1 MIGHMT
7 THDDRAEPPSLGEFG
22 GFEIYPMPMF
32 ATLAVADVSGVAA
45 WYATALGFGTVFQ
58 APGGDGQPPLV
69 HLRRR
74 KYQDLLLVPAASD
87 HAPAGHLTLSFSVDS
102 DLDALAA
109 QAHAA
114 ARHGQ
119 SAVIGP
125 VDTPW
130 NTRDL
135 RVTDPVGTRLVFTA
149 RNPNPDP
156 EQMARMK
163 AMFEAAGKRPI

>member
-1 MIGHMT
+1 MT
-7 THDDRAEPPSLGEFG
+7 TSDDRAEPPTLGEFG
-22 GFEIYPMPMF
+22 GFEIYPMPVF
-32 ATLAVADVSGVAA
+32 ATLAVADVSGLAA
-45 WYATALGFGTVFQ
+45 WYETALGFRTVFA
-58 APGGDGQPPLV
+58 APASGGQPTLV

-74 KYQDLLLVPAASD
+74 KYQDLLIVPASQD
-87 HAPAGHLTLSFSVDS
+87 APAAGNLTLSFSAEG
-102 DLDALAA
+102 DLDDLAA
-109 QAHAA
+109 RARAA
-114 ARHGQ
+114 PVRGQ
-119 SAVIGP
+119 SAIAGP

-135 RVTDPVGTRLVFTA
+135 RVTDPVGTRIVFTA